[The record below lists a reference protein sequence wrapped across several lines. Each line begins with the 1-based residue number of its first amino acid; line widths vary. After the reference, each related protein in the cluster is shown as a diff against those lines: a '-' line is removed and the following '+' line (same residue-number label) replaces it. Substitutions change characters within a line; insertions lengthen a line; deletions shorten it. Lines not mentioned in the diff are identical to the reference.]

1 MFCRKC
7 GTQLPDDALFCS
19 NCGEKTNVSA
29 PIEPNAK
36 AANTNVSSGNGNG
49 NKNIIIG
56 VIVAAVV
63 ACCAFFY
70 VNYNSSFVPDF
81 VSKDLKFT
89 WNDDIDS
96 ISKKYKDYEFKRDY
110 KAYKDGISYDV
121 LPSISKIAGTDV
133 RETAI
138 LFTKDNDRK
147 FKKVFIC
154 FDLKIPDIPSEY
166 NFYTRKRLPEE
177 VIQKRYDD
185 YRIQKALANER
196 IKKNVDD
203 IYSELANCYGNNPE
217 ASSEKSSFN
226 IHDQWIW
233 KKDDTIIK
241 LTYDHYE
248 GGGMH
253 FLFLSFENAKY
264 SNK

>member
-19 NCGEKTNVSA
+19 NCGEKTNVSG

-89 WNDDIDS
+89 WNDDLDS
-96 ISKKYKDYEFKRDY
+96 ISKKYPKWTFKKENSHY
-110 KAYKDGISYDV
+110 LV
-121 LPSISKIAGTDV
+121 QPSITNVSNINVQKT
-133 RETAI
+133 
-138 LFTKDNDRK
+138 LLFFTKDNN
-147 FKKVFIC
+147 KK
-154 FDLKIPDIPSEY
+154 LKITHLRQS
-166 NFYTRKRLPEE
+166 
-177 VIQKRYDD
+177 
-185 YRIQKALANER
+185 
-196 IKKNVDD
+196 
-203 IYSELANCYGNNPE
+203 
-217 ASSEKSSFN
+217 
-226 IHDQWIW
+226 
-233 KKDDTIIK
+233 
-241 LTYDHYE
+241 
-248 GGGMH
+248 
-253 FLFLSFENAKY
+253 
-264 SNK
+264 